1 MDNPLLD
8 EIREIKSEHSTEL
21 AAFRAEILQ
30 KKLWIWETIFAESVS
45 NDALTVLLLNL
56 IVRTVLHVVLQR
68 NKSLSVVTMI
78 RKTRETD
85 R

>member
-30 KKLWIWETIFAESVS
+30 KKLWIGETIFAESVS
-45 NDALTVLLLNL
+45 NDVLTVLLLNL

-85 R
+85 C

>member
-68 NKSLSVVTMI
+68 NKSLFVVTMI

>member
-8 EIREIKSEHSTEL
+8 EIREIKSEHSTEF

>member
-30 KKLWIWETIFAESVS
+30 KKLWIGETIFAESVS

-78 RKTRETD
+78 RNTRETD